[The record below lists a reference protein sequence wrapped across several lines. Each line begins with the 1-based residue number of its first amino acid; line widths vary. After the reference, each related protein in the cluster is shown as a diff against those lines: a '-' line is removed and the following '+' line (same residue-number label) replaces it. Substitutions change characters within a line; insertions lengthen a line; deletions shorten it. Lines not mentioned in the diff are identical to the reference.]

1 MEEFLAE
8 VEAEPEFGKDCL
20 CLDRLELLAL
30 SGRCLELLSDMCLV
44 LLLSDNCL
52 ASLELLEFLVTT

>member
-1 MEEFLAE
+1 MEEFLE
-8 VEAEPEFGKDCL
+8 VDADPELGKDCL
-20 CLDRLELLAL
+20 CLDKVELLAL
-30 SGRCLELLSDMCLV
+30 SGKCLELLSDKCLV